1 MSAFGGKADVR
12 PTRGRSA
19 NEPKHT
25 CPTWCRSLY
34 LALSRCSK
42 AVVLRN
48 FYDDHAR
55 TRFFAKRY
63 DGLKFT
69 KIVEVPPYHYGVV
82 FQHVST

>member
-1 MSAFGGKADVR
+1 MSQSTHARHDVGVR
-12 PTRGRSA
+12 
-19 NEPKHT
+19 N
-25 CPTWCRSLY
+25 

-69 KIVEVPPYHYGVV
+69 KIVEVPPYHYSVV